1 MSGSLSSHCPTLFGF
16 MSKND
21 FFTFITSLRPI
32 ELKAVGQLSEV
43 LHLEEGITI
52 YQSGDDSDALYII
65 NRGALEV
72 VHEDAGHGMRTPV
85 SYLSRGDVFGETE
98 VLSGIRRMNAI
109 RTCESASVQRF
120 KKKDFPELIRRVP
133 AFFFYL
139 SQQIASQ
146 VTKMTDLAFVQSNC
160 LELSGNLAN
169 FDLVTIYQT
178 ILNSAQTGE
187 LAIFDDH
194 KEAVAVF
201 YFKEGRAKYA
211 SYYHLDGEEAFW
223 QLFLHEKLSGTFAFS
238 IVEANNEHELGDKI
252 VRRNPTDLLITA
264 LQYRDEFKGLLEQ
277 VPDPSSRLR
286 RQKLNLTWPEEAD
299 GNLRAVAENIWQV
312 CYSSPTSIMDLFHQ
326 LDVCELKIYKAVLEL
341 LRTCHF
347 SLVDQHSHL
356 GVAV

>member
-1 MSGSLSSHCPTLFGF
+1 

-21 FFTFITSLRPI
+21 FFSFITSLRPI

-43 LHLEEGITI
+43 LHLEEGVVV
-52 YQSGDDSDALYII
+52 YQSGDESDALYII

-72 VHEDAGHGMRTPV
+72 VYEDAGHGMRTPV

-98 VLSGIRRMNAI
+98 ALSNIPRMNAI
-109 RTCESASVQRF
+109 RTCESASIQRF
-120 KKKDFPELIRRVP
+120 KRKDFPELIRRVP

-187 LAIFDDH
+187 LAIFDEN
-194 KEAVAVF
+194 KEAVAIF
-201 YFKEGRAKYA
+201 YFQEGQARYA

-223 QLFLHEKLSGTFAFS
+223 QLFLHEKLEGTFAFS
-238 IVEANNEHELGDKI
+238 IVEAANEHELGDKI
-252 VRRNPTDLLITA
+252 VRRNPSDLLITA
-264 LQYRDEFKGLLEQ
+264 LQYRDEFKQIIEQ
-277 VPDPSSRLR
+277 APSPSCELR
-286 RQKLNLTWPEEAD
+286 RQKLNLDWPEEAGAD
-299 GNLRAVAENIWQV
+299 LRPVAEEIWQV
-312 CYSSPTSIMDLFHQ
+312 CYSSPISLADLWQ
-326 LDVCELKIYKAVLEL
+326 RTRVCELKVYKTVLEL
-341 LRTCHF
+341 LRTRHF
-347 SLVDQHSHL
+347 TAAEPARCGAPAL
-356 GVAV
+356 A